1 MVAGGKTERE
11 REREREREE
20 KRQMPFIDTPSVIF
34 FLQEDPA
41 S

>member
-1 MVAGGKTERE
+1 MVAGGKT
-11 REREREREE
+11 EREREE